1 VPQKLQCFALHLW
14 LREAKVQVG
23 EDVARRLEHGLILLA
38 LRGFTKVDGTFN
50 LCDISLP

>member
-1 VPQKLQCFALHLW
+1 
-14 LREAKVQVG
+14 VQVG